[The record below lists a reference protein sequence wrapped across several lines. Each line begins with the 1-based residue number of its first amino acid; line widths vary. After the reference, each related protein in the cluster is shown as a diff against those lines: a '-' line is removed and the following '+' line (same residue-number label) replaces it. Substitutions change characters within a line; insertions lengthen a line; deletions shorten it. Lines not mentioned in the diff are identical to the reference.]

1 MTLLELLTDFRLIL
15 LLIIATA
22 VGVVAG
28 VIEYRLG
35 RSKKDAIFEYT
46 DRLTPEM
53 LDRIKSG
60 ISKIGAPLL
69 ILSGFPLIGPPLSIA
84 AGVLE
89 FGLVTFTL
97 WGTIGRLLSN
107 TLLVL
112 IFGQT
117 ALWIGRLISG

>member
-28 VIEYRLG
+28 VIEYRFG
-35 RSKKDAIFEYT
+35 RSKKEAIFEYT

-53 LDRIKSG
+53 LVRIRRGKDRVGS
-60 ISKIGAPLL
+60 PLL

-89 FGLVTFTL
+89 FSLVTFII

>member
-1 MTLLELLTDFRLIL
+1 MTLLDLLTDFKIL
-15 LLIIATA
+15 LLLFLATA
-22 VGVVAG
+22 IGVVAG

-35 RSKKDAIFEYT
+35 RSKKEAIFEYT

-53 LDRIKSG
+53 LVRIKNG
-60 ISKIGAPLL
+60 KRKIGAPLL
-69 ILSGFPLIGPPLSIA
+69 VLSGFPLIGPPMSIA

-89 FGLVTFTL
+89 FGLSTFLL